1 MQVSAKELLAVQ
13 DNCVAVWQLR
23 AQEMS
28 EKVIRTMV
36 RDWQRLHDGVYVA
49 TFGDP
54 TQDQRHRAAALTTPT
69 TFLAD
74 FSAAACWEIR
84 QHDGVIQAV
93 VRPGNTG
100 LREMDNL
107 RIRHSVALDGETTTH
122 HGIPITTPER
132 TTIDLS
138 PHLAD
143 TQRRKLLRE
152 GLRLRRLTIPSLDD
166 AVQRHRGRA
175 GTKALKQLTTFYS
188 TLQLHRCKSDA
199 EAFAMEILHTA
210 KRDLPDPNEMTNGY
224 EADLT
229 WRRHNLIVEIDGP
242 QFHRDKHLDA
252 IKAAAWTTAGYTV
265 RRIDSDDIFNR
276 PQRLLDFAPG

>member
-175 GTKALKQLTTFYS
+175 GTKALKQ
-188 TLQLHRCKSDA
+188 
-199 EAFAMEILHTA
+199 EILHTA